1 MTGPGAGD
9 ALFDNE
15 DIAAGYAAPPEA
27 ESAGEVDVTAVA
39 PELADADAVAE
50 VVAPHRTIE
59 TAVGEPLLRTD
70 GLTVKFGG
78 LTALDDVSFEIRR
91 GEILGLIG
99 PNGAGKTTCF
109 NAITGVYRPAAG
121 LVYFDGKPLT
131 KTKRNAIT
139 RLGIARTFQNVRLFG
154 EMTALEN
161 VVVGTDAR
169 HKTSVP
175 GAVFRT
181 PRHRRE
187 ERDAIERGMAL
198 LEFVGIAP
206 RAVEK
211 ARNLSYGDQ
220 RRLEIA
226 RALATEPKLLCLDEP
241 AAGFNPSEKSALM
254 DLIRKIRD
262 DGFTVLL
269 IEHDMRLVMGVT
281 DRIVVLEFGR
291 KIADGL
297 PAEIRDDPAVI
308 AAYLGVPDDQVG
320 AEQAGDAGR
329 DGVESGGERAGAEPD
344 AGPAGAGRAA
354 GQAGAEPEG
363 GQSGAEREAGQAGG
377 EYPTQKLPI
386 PKPGAGPA
394 VRVGEP
400 ARPETDPATT
410 DPADAHR
417 PGTGAAPDLS
427 TRTSDAPA
435 LLEVEDMVVNYGRIQ
450 ALHGVSL
457 RVAEGELVTL
467 LGANGAGKTT
477 TMRALSG
484 LLPLTR
490 GRIRFEGRDITTV
503 KAHDRVVGGLIQ
515 APEGRGVFPGMTV
528 QENLDM
534 GCYGRVFKQKA
545 EYTRTLEWVFELFPR
560 LRERRKQVGGTLSGG
575 EQQMLA
581 IGRALMAR
589 PRLLLLDEPSMG
601 LAPMVIQQIFRII
614 SEINQQGTTVLLV
627 EQNAQQALARS
638 DRAYILETG
647 AVTKTGSGADLL
659 TDPAVKSAYLG
670 VG

>member
-15 DIAAGYAAPPEA
+15 DMAAGYAAPPEV
-27 ESAGEVDVTAVA
+27 EKSAGEVDVTAVI
-39 PELADADAVAE
+39 PELADKETVAE
-50 VVAPHRTIE
+50 VVAPHREIE
-59 TAVGEPLLRTD
+59 TEVGAPLLKTE

-78 LTALDDVSFEIRR
+78 LTALDNVSFEIRR

-109 NAITGVYRPAAG
+109 NAITGVYKPASG

-169 HKTSVP
+169 HRTSVP
-175 GAVFRT
+175 GAVFRS

-297 PAEIRDDPAVI
+297 PGEIREDAAVI
-308 AAYLGVPDDQVG
+308 AAYLGVPDS
-320 AEQAGDAGR
+320 E
-329 DGVESGGERAGAEPD
+329 VESGSTAPGETGPPSSEAESGADAPSAEGGETGSGAGESAGEPPTP
-344 AGPAGAGRAA
+344 PAG
-354 GQAGAEPEG
+354 GA
-363 GQSGAEREAGQAGG
+363 QVS
-377 EYPTQKLPI
+377 
-386 PKPGAGPA
+386 
-394 VRVGEP
+394 VRKEP
-400 ARPETDPATT
+400 ATKS
-410 DPADAHR
+410 
-417 PGTGAAPDLS
+417 AAPRDF
-427 TRTSDAPA
+427 SDAPA
-435 LLEVEDMVVNYGRIQ
+435 LLEVDDMVVNYGRIQ

-484 LLPLTR
+484 LLPLAR
-490 GRIRFEGRDITTV
+490 GRIKFEGRDITTM
-503 KAHDRVVGGLIQ
+503 KAHERVIGGLIQ

-534 GCYGRVFKQKA
+534 GCYGRTFAQKA
-545 EYTRTLEWVFELFPR
+545 EYQRTLDWVFELFPR
-560 LRERRKQVGGTLSGG
+560 LLERRKQVGGTLSGG

-581 IGRALMAR
+581 IGRSLMAR

-614 SEINQQGTTVLLV
+614 GEINRQGTTVLLV

-647 AVTKTGSGADLL
+647 GVTKTGSGSQLL